1 MPCFLVTASVIES
14 KMMPC
19 IRVRLEGNSK
29 LMGTAQPFRKLR
41 APMFTNKQTRPVTW
55 NVGLTISTLS
65 GS

>member
-1 MPCFLVTASVIES
+1 
-14 KMMPC
+14 
-19 IRVRLEGNSK
+19 
-29 LMGTAQPFRKLR
+29 MGTAQPFRKLH